1 MMTEIL
7 RHKLSEALAWISSFN
22 APLSALGAGLLLLP
36 QVRTPG
42 SETLS
47 SAQDLRAGPVWS
59 RD

>member
-1 MMTEIL
+1 MTEIL
-7 RHKLSEALAWISSFN
+7 RRKLSEALAWISSFH
-22 APLSALGAGLLLLP
+22 APLSTLGAGLLLLS

-47 SAQDLRAGPVWS
+47 SAQALRAGPVWS